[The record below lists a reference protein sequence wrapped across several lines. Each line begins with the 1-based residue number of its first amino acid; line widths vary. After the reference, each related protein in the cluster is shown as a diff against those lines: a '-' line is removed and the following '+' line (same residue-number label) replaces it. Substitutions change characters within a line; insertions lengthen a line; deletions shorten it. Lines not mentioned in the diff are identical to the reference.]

1 MNDLDFDCTMCGKC
15 CHGLRLAL
23 TVDEARAWLQR
34 GGRVELMCEAI
45 PWPVEPAAENREA
58 QYRRARSF
66 PAASGTLPVRI
77 AVLLV
82 ATFDGACPNLGADM
96 RCGIY
101 HERPLVCRIYPAEIN
116 PFVVLAPANKG
127 CPPDAWQGTPM
138 IRHGQL
144 IDSEVQASIDQARAA
159 SARDVS
165 IKAQLCAA
173 LGVEHAALA
182 NEGFVTYAPE
192 SDVLLAALDAI
203 PDGMHD
209 KAHDHR
215 HTHATPWNL
224 ISNRHETV
232 ETLTSVGALAAPPA
246 TTRAYGYLGF
256 FAATPA
262 S

>member
-1 MNDLDFDCTMCGKC
+1 MNDLDFNCTMCGKC

-23 TVDEARAWLQR
+23 TFDEARAWLRR

-45 PWPVEPAAENREA
+45 PWPVEPAEENREA

-82 ATFDGACPNLGADM
+82 ATFEGPCPNLGADM

-116 PFVVLAPANKG
+116 PFVVLTPASKG
-127 CPPDAWQGTPM
+127 CPPDAWQGAPM

-159 SARDVS
+159 SAHDVPV
-165 IKAQLCAA
+165 KAQLCAA

-192 SDVLLAALDAI
+192 SHVLLAALDALSDDA
-203 PDGMHD
+203 PKTPGNHP
-209 KAHDHR
+209 AR
-215 HTHATPWNL
+215 ATPWNF
-224 ISNRHETV
+224 ISNRRETV
-232 ETLTSVGALAAPPA
+232 ETLTSIGALAAPPA
-246 TTRAYGYLGF
+246 ATPAYGYLGF

-262 S
+262 G